1 MYPSVDGMRQSHAAP
16 PEEKIH
22 ARKRVCILFQKKGED
37 RMQISF
43 IGAGKVGVSL
53 GKYFIS
59 KGRKVGGYYSLSPE
73 SAAWAANFT
82 HTKQYQSIKEIISSS
97 DMIFF
102 TVPDDRIREV
112 WESARPYTHGK
123 IIAHCSGIHSSN
135 IFSDI
140 DRTGSMAYSIHPL
153 CAISDRET
161 SWQVLGDVLFTIEG
175 DARNISNIQDMFTQ
189 MGNRTCFISAENKIK
204 YHAAASLASNHMTAV
219 FFMAQKLF
227 LECGFTEQQANE
239 ELYRLA
245 KGNLENIHAQGCIA
259 SLTGPVERG
268 DKNTVQK
275 HLDALNADMKKAY
288 LENAKKLLE
297 IAEQKNPD
305 RDYAAMKEVFMP
317 TKIEKSCEK

>member
-22 ARKRVCILFQKKGED
+22 ARKRVCILFPKKGED

-82 HTKQYQSIKEIISSS
+82 HTKKYQSIKEIISSS

-123 IIAHCSGIHSSN
+123 IITHCSGIHSSN

-161 SWQVLGDVLFTIEG
+161 SWQALGDVLFTIEG

-288 LENAKKLLE
+288 LENAKQLLE

>member
-1 MYPSVDGMRQSHAAP
+1 
-16 PEEKIH
+16 
-22 ARKRVCILFQKKGED
+22 
-37 RMQISF
+37 MQISF

-82 HTKQYQSIKEIISSS
+82 HTKKYQSIKEIISSS

-161 SWQVLGDVLFTIEG
+161 SWQALGDVLFTIEG

-288 LENAKKLLE
+288 LENAKQLLE

-305 RDYAAMKEVFMP
+305 RDYADKN
-317 TKIEKSCEK
+317 